1 MTYKL
6 LFILSKNIVPSR
18 SYRYIR
24 DRAFPVTRLPP
35 PIYTKFDVNKGIYIW
50 VLASTLAH
58 SASEI
63 NKALSVTYKLLFI
76 LSKNIVPNRSYRYI
90 RDRAFPV
97 TRLPPPMAIYTKFD
111 VNKGIYIWVPASTL
125 AHSAS
130 EINKA
135 LSVTYK
141 LLFILSKNIVPSRSY
156 RYIRDSAFPVTSL
169 PAPLLVRFGVKQPYI
184 YIWVLASTLAHSASE
199 INKTL
204 SVTYKLLFIL
214 SKNIVPSRSYR
225 YIRDRAFPVT
235 ACHPLYIQSL
245 M

>member
-1 MTYKL
+1 MLPVKNRFPNCDFRGGQISQPLVLWLIWVLASTLDPSASEINKALSVTYKL

-35 PIYTKFDVNKGIYIW
+35 PYIYKVWCKATVYLGAGKHPGPLCIKNKWSPSLLPISCFLSCQKILFLAEVIAISEIAHFLWLLATPYIYKVWCKQRYIW
-50 VLASTLAH
+50 VLASTLDP
-58 SASEI
+58 SVSQI
-63 NKALSVTYKLLFI
+63 NEA
-76 LSKNIVPNRSYRYI
+76 
-90 RDRAFPV
+90 
-97 TRLPPPMAIYTKFD
+97 
-111 VNKGIYIWVPASTL
+111 
-125 AHSAS
+125 
-130 EINKA
+130 
-135 LSVTYK
+135 
-141 LLFILSKNIVPSRSY
+141 
-156 RYIRDSAFPVTSL
+156 
-169 PAPLLVRFGVKQPYI
+169 
-184 YIWVLASTLAHSASE
+184 
-199 INKTL
+199 L